1 MDNIHKRAEDEAWD
15 KKTNRRISEINQA
28 IERGLGGEALAKL
41 HGLHIAPSD
50 EPPYDVDESSEVD
63 DEETL
68 RDKIIRRTIQ
78 IEDSISQLPDLPD
91 DMKGKWS
98 AMLQACYPGEA
109 KSVSL
114 LRNLRGELDAWKEI
128 DPLSELS
135 LLDAAID
142 ALATM
147 TEIYRRRFCPDN
159 PG

>member
-1 MDNIHKRAEDEAWD
+1 MDDIPKRADDEAWD
-15 KKTNRRISEINQA
+15 KKASRRISDVNQA
-28 IERGLGGEALAKL
+28 IEKGLSGEALAAL
-41 HGLHIAPSD
+41 HGLHIAPND
-50 EPPYDVDESSEVD
+50 NLPYDVDESTEVD

-78 IEDSISQLPDLPD
+78 IEDSISRRRDLPD
-91 DMKGKWS
+91 DIKGKWN
-98 AMLQACYPGEA
+98 AMLQGCYPSET

-114 LRNLRGELDAWKEI
+114 LRNLREELDSWKEI

-135 LLDAAID
+135 LLDSATNAV
-142 ALATM
+142 ATM